1 MGYLRW
7 GAGLVCKRSAIHVS
21 SPQAYIMH
29 GVLGVGCVYVGCPC
43 ILWDGQEVG
52 GCPGD
57 ARARSTGA
65 WPMVA

>member
-1 MGYLRW
+1 M
-7 GAGLVCKRSAIHVS
+7 LVAPGHIYAWSVGG
-21 SPQAYIMH
+21 
-29 GVLGVGCVYVGCPC
+29 GVCVYVGCPC
-43 ILWDGQEVG
+43 VLWDGQEVG